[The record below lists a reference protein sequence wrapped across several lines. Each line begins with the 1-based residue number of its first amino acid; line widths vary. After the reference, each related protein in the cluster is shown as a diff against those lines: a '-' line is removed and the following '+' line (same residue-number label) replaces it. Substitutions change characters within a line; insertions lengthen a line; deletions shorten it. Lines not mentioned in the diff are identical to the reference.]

1 MFGAPH
7 EGVAKGNKES
17 IGGEKRTFRAKPK
30 TIHIPQ
36 PTISGVLKVVCN
48 LHADFID
55 MRFFFQTAKA
65 NFG

>member
-36 PTISGVLKVVCN
+36 PTISGVLKVVCMP
-48 LHADFID
+48 IW
-55 MRFFFQTAKA
+55 KA
-65 NFG
+65 GEILKSDEDN